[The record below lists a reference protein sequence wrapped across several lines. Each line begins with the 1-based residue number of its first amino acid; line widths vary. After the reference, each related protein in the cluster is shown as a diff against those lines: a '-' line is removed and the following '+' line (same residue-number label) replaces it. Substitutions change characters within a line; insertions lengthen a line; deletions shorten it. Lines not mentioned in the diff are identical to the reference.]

1 MRAYCAAL
9 LLAAAVGCRA
19 QTDSAQANRLAVGL
33 NFMTHGE
40 TCGGGLPRSGDN
52 KPVEDRSHFLMGRL
66 RLNVDYERKGLQVH
80 ATIQNKAPTTSP
92 PPPSRTM
99 PCAPAMRATD
109 IRCMPYWPTTRIQTR
124 SIAAPTTTVA
134 HSSTRPCRPCGITT
148 TCRGCRWAPRCSS

>member
-40 TCGGGLPRSGDN
+40 TCGGGLPRSGGN
-52 KPVEDRSHFLMGRL
+52 KPAEDRSHFLMGRL

-124 SIAAPTTTVA
+124 SIAAPTTTVV